1 MVRVVNLGEYI
12 VTSHP
17 DDTLRTYSLASC
29 VGVVASCPVCSL
41 MGMAHV
47 VLPGKP
53 PSRIANLEEQMK
65 YAEVL
70 VPAMLREMNGRHSCK
85 EKGAPNVKLYGGID
99 SIFNCAFRI
108 GERNLQSVKRDEHPV
123 RCNQYRRKCISLS
136 HRFRR
141 HRPDYRSRRYLAQCG
156 NRRTALMRSISTIT
170 RILYLASAILEL
182 AMKESHEQTAC
193 CL

>member
-108 GERNLQSVKRDEHPV
+108 GERNLQSVKRVLNEMNTLYDATNTGGNV
-123 RCNQYRRKCISLS
+123 
-136 HRFRR
+136 
-141 HRPDYRSRRYLAQCG
+141 YRSLIASVGTGQIIVVEG
-156 NRRTALMRSISTIT
+156 ILRSVETVGQ
-170 RILYLASAILEL
+170 
-182 AMKESHEQTAC
+182 H
-193 CL
+193 